1 MDGTEN
7 RDQPA
12 FLCLSERRAAP
23 MEKVFATNDSGDT
36 VKEFLVV
43 AASLADG
50 IYPLGGIGPEVVRRV
65 PMRRAFAIVARV

>member
-1 MDGTEN
+1 
-7 RDQPA
+7 
-12 FLCLSERRAAP
+12 

-43 AASLADG
+43 AASLADS